1 MLHEIVAEFRSN
13 LAAAGVELNIDDAV
27 LERAMNSALLMVL
40 AHCDDRVRKTIPR
53 ALALQSAGVK
63 FEELDG
69 ALFPVW
75 PSWEAILEQVLT
87 ETQTSSI

>member
-13 LAAAGVELNIDDAV
+13 LVAAGVELNIDDAV
-27 LERAMNSALLMVL
+27 LEQAMHSTLLMVL
-40 AHCDDRVRKTIPR
+40 VHCEDRDRKAIIR

-87 ETQTSSI
+87 ETQTSSV